1 MVSLYSSLCL
11 CMYVT
16 HNDQEYSQHS
26 ISFAQVVTP
35 GITAVYHHVMQV
47 VTILFVSLLSLCF
60 A

>member
-1 MVSLYSSLCL
+1 
-11 CMYVT
+11 MYVT